1 VKVTFFTWEYPPN
14 VYGGVGI
21 HVKYLT
27 QALKDKVELE
37 VRTVDVEEQPLK
49 DEKIEVRRYKP
60 WRALTEGCEPKFT
73 RVFDALSLNLAFV
86 KDPIRSDIVHAHTWM
101 MDLAGFYAK
110 KLYGVKL
117 VATVHSLEP
126 KRPWKKEALG
136 RGYHLSSWA
145 EKTGLEACDKIIA
158 VSSETK
164 KDITDCYSITPK
176 RIEVIHNGIDDQKY
190 RKGEDLTT
198 LEKYGV
204 TSPYVL
210 FVGRLSRQKGIF
222 DLVEASEKFPRG
234 VKLVLLTGKPDE
246 ANVTEEL
253 ENAVRKRRNIV
264 WINKMLTE
272 DEVIVFYSGA
282 EVFCAP
288 STYEPFG
295 IMNLEAMA
303 CETPV
308 VSTKVGGIKDT
319 VVDGETGILVAPGRP
334 NEIAE
339 AVNKILADRNL
350 ARKMG
355 KNGRKRV
362 EAMFSW
368 KRIAEK
374 THELYKNL
382 LEI

>member
-37 VRTVDVEEQPLK
+37 IRTVDAGGQLQKGEEIK
-49 DEKIEVRRYKP
+49 VRRYKP
-60 WRALTEGCEPKFT
+60 WKALSEGREPRFA

-86 KDPIRSDIVHAHTWM
+86 KDPVNSDLVHAHTWM

-110 KLYGVKL
+110 ELYGVKL

-126 KRPWKKEALG
+126 KRPWKEEALG
-136 RGYHLSSWA
+136 RGYRLSGWA
-145 EKTGLEACDKIIA
+145 EKTGLEACDRIIA

-164 KDITDCYSITPK
+164 KDITDCYGIAPEK
-176 RIEVIHNGIDDQKY
+176 IEVIHNGIDDVKY
-190 RKGEDLTT
+190 RKREDLTA
-198 LEKYGV
+198 LEAYKV
-204 TSPYVL
+204 TRPYVL

-253 ENAVRKRRNIV
+253 ENAVRNRKNIV

-272 DEVIVFYSGA
+272 DEIIVFYSGA

-308 VSTKVGGIKDT
+308 VSTKVGGIKDA
-319 VVDGETGILVAPGRP
+319 VVDGETGILVAPERP
-334 NEIAE
+334 DEIAE
-339 AVNKILADRNL
+339 AVNRILADKDL
-350 ARKMG
+350 ARRMG

-362 EAMFSW
+362 EAAFSW

-374 THELYKNL
+374 TYALYENL
-382 LEI
+382 LEK

>member
-1 VKVTFFTWEYPPN
+1 MKVTFFTWEYPPN

-37 VRTVDVEEQPLK
+37 VRTVDAGGQLPK
-49 DEKIEVRRYKP
+49 DEEIKVRRYKP
-60 WRALTEGCEPKFT
+60 WKALSEGCDPRFA

-86 KDPIRSDIVHAHTWM
+86 KDPISSDVVHAHTWM

-110 KLYGVKL
+110 ELYGVKL

-126 KRPWKKEALG
+126 KRPWKEEALG
-136 RGYHLSSWA
+136 RGYRLSGWA
-145 EKTGLEACDKIIA
+145 EKTGLEACDRIIA

-164 KDITDCYSITPK
+164 KDITDCYGIAPEK
-176 RIEVIHNGIDDQKY
+176 IEVIHNGIDDQKY
-190 RKGEDLTT
+190 RKREDLTA
-198 LEKYGV
+198 LEAYKV
-204 TSPYVL
+204 TRPYVL

-253 ENAVRKRRNIV
+253 ENAVRNRKNIV

-272 DEVIVFYSGA
+272 DEIIVFYSGA

-308 VSTKVGGIKDT
+308 VSTKVGGIKDA
-319 VVDGETGILVAPGRP
+319 VVDGETGILVAPERP
-334 NEIAE
+334 DEIAE
-339 AVNKILADRNL
+339 AVNKILADKDL
-350 ARKMG
+350 AGKMG

-362 EAMFSW
+362 EAAFSW

-374 THELYKNL
+374 TYALYRDVLGK
-382 LEI
+382 